1 MKIIYMEATINYIA
15 QVNYPLVTEIINNG
29 VVAKETKDGL
39 KKLVIV
45 TKEEE
50 EE

>member
-15 QVNYPLVTEIINNG
+15 QVNYPLVNEIINSG

-39 KKLVIV
+39 KYIIL
-45 TKEEE
+45 KEE
-50 EE
+50 